1 MSEQSG
7 ERTESKAGR
16 RGRRP
21 ATRVSEPIC
30 LGLPDGTPGPAA
42 RRLVE
47 GIQLLVRRF
56 AIAERADVNCCGLTV
71 AQSATL
77 EALRA
82 EGPLRLAALGRRLG
96 ITPSTLTRNLARL
109 LDARLVTRDSDPED
123 SRAAR
128 VALTAAGRS
137 AAAEVERREEAFARS
152 ILDRLPAERQ
162 EVVLEALSDLLLAV
176 REATEGCCPGAFDH
190 LLAGF
195 PVPRD
200 RADAARGGRDD
211 CACD

>member
-1 MSEQSG
+1 MSEQS
-7 ERTESKAGR
+7 TEGTEWKAGR

-21 ATRVSEPIC
+21 APGLSEPIC

-77 EALRA
+77 EVLRA

-109 LDARLVTRDSDPED
+109 LEARLVTRDSDPDD
-123 SRAAR
+123 SRAAT
-128 VALTAAGRS
+128 VALTAAGRR
-137 AAAEVERREEAFARS
+137 AAEEVERREQAFARS
-152 ILDRLPAERQ
+152 ILDRLPADRQ
-162 EVVLEALSDLLLAV
+162 DAVLESLSELLLAV

-190 LLAGF
+190 LMAGF
-195 PVPRD
+195 PAPQGD
-200 RADAARGGRDD
+200 ADRGGCDD